1 VTLVA
6 LSASY
11 GAGGSRVGPEV
22 AKRLGVPFLDRVIPM
37 AVAQRMDVPFDEAV
51 AHDERMSSSWLE
63 RMLSSFVALDTSTP
77 TPVVAE
83 AFSADEF
90 RRTTEAVIVEQ
101 AQTGGGVIL
110 GRGAAVLL
118 RDDRRVLRVRLDGPP
133 EFRVRQ
139 AMALQGLDEETA
151 RQGLPKLDRTHAAY
165 LRHFY
170 NADINDP
177 GLYNLMIDSTSIPLG
192 VCAELIVRAAESMAG
207 AASGG

>member
-22 AKRLGVPFLDRVIPM
+22 AERLGVPFLDRVIPM

-77 TPVVAE
+77 APVVAE
-83 AFSADEF
+83 AFSSDEF